1 MRPFALF
8 LGLRLAA
15 CLVSSGLLLCG
26 VSLRGC
32 LVLLRAAFARQLIA
46 AGHGAGHFL
55 GLALDTLDNALD
67 AFLGSTV
74 LVTLESHL
82 SSLAVTAATGLPAV
96 VRIKPPAPRP
106 DRQGFAT
113 RSRGQIC
120 RIMDAEQ
127 FRSALTKSI
136 GVPTRAGVPFAVA
149 GGPAGYT
156 REGPSPTHD
165 IDLLIP
171 QEEIGHAKSVLTRA
185 DMTRQVPPE
194 DWLIKV
200 FDGDVLIDLIHDD
213 SGADLALD
221 GHAHSGNEPRRT
233 PGGNPVRNVAQ
244 PVIAAPYTVYRLD
257 GHDVVRQ

>member
-1 MRPFALF
+1 
-8 LGLRLAA
+8 
-15 CLVSSGLLLCG
+15 
-26 VSLRGC
+26 
-32 LVLLRAAFARQLIA
+32 
-46 AGHGAGHFL
+46 
-55 GLALDTLDNALD
+55 
-67 AFLGSTV
+67 
-74 LVTLESHL
+74 
-82 SSLAVTAATGLPAV
+82 
-96 VRIKPPAPRP
+96 
-106 DRQGFAT
+106 
-113 RSRGQIC
+113 
-120 RIMDAEQ
+120 MDAEQ

-156 REGPSPTHD
+156 REGPSPRHD